1 MQNNVIIIISLFVF
15 ILSCGVGQTEDD
27 NLQNNTDWRVELKE
41 KMPLL
46 GHRNWIVVTD
56 MAYPLQSKQG
66 ITTLFAEEPYGEV
79 LSYVSTLINETPHV
93 FSHTFLDNELSFL
106 NDEII
111 SGIDVLKEEIYELLQ
126 GKVAFVPHE
135 ELIEKLDE
143 ISKLYQVVIIKTSL
157 VIPYTS
163 VFFELDCKYWNEEG
177 QAKLELEMDIN

>member
-1 MQNNVIIIISLFVF
+1 M
-15 ILSCGVGQTEDD
+15 
-27 NLQNNTDWRVELKE
+27 
-41 KMPLL
+41 
-46 GHRNWIVVTD
+46 
-56 MAYPLQSKQG
+56 
-66 ITTLFAEEPYGEV
+66 
-79 LSYVSTLINETPHV
+79 
-93 FSHTFLDNELSFL
+93 
-106 NDEII
+106 
-111 SGIDVLKEEIYELLQ
+111 LKEEIYELLQ